1 MGISPNSPSRRRIC
15 AQRRIQR
22 GNPGNFERASTGG
35 APVIRVH
42 LIARDNGAGL
52 SRDLEILKRVIGAAG
67 FELTVSAIGAGG
79 VRRFITR
86 MSVRMALA
94 SRARRDGAAF
104 AKFDVNLMDEH
115 LRPEY
120 APLARR
126 NVLMPHPEWFD
137 VAWTPALRVI
147 DRVFAKTRHAV
158 PLFEALGCRTDFVGF
173 TSFDRLLRDV
183 PREATFFH
191 LGGRSGNKG
200 SQAIMDLWASKPEW
214 PMLTLI
220 QRKPLRLPATMP
232 ANVRLVS
239 DYLDDAELQA
249 LQNRNLFHLCPSET
263 EGFGHHLVEG
273 MSVGAILLVTD
284 APPMNEMVTPERGV
298 LAGYSRTGTQQL
310 ATTYY
315 VDPGKLEAA
324 VERMLAFDASER
336 RVLSERARAWWE
348 DNDRAFGVRLSHA
361 ITTLAND

>member
-1 MGISPNSPSRRRIC
+1 
-15 AQRRIQR
+15 
-22 GNPGNFERASTGG
+22 
-35 APVIRVH
+35 VIRVH

-52 SRDLEILKRVIGAAG
+52 SRDLEILQRVIGEAG

-79 VRRFITR
+79 VRRFIRLTR
-86 MSVRMALA
+86 VRMMLA
-94 SRARRDGAAF
+94 SRARREGASLR
-104 AKFDVNLMDEH
+104 KFDVNLMDEH
-115 LRPEY
+115 LRREY

-137 VAWTPALRVI
+137 VAWTPELRVI

-158 PLFEALGCRTDFVGF
+158 PLFEALGCRTDFTGF

-183 PREATFFH
+183 AREPTFFH

-200 SQAIMDLWASKPEW
+200 SQAIMDLWARKPSW
-214 PMLTLI
+214 PLLTLI

-232 ANVRLVS
+232 ANVRLIN
-239 DYLDDAELQA
+239 DYIEDAELQA

-284 APPMNEMVTPERGV
+284 ASPMNEMVTPERGV
-298 LAGYSRTGTQQL
+298 LAAYARTGKQQL

-315 VDPGKLEAA
+315 VDPAALEAG
-324 VERMLAFDASER
+324 VERMLAFDAGER

-348 DNDRAFGVRLSHA
+348 TNDRAFGVRLSQA
-361 ITTLAND
+361 ITTLAAP

>member
-1 MGISPNSPSRRRIC
+1 M
-15 AQRRIQR
+15 
-22 GNPGNFERASTGG
+22 
-35 APVIRVH
+35 IRVH

-52 SRDLEILKRVIGAAG
+52 SRDLEILKRVIRAAG

-86 MSVRMALA
+86 TRVRLALA
-94 SRARRDGAAF
+94 SRARGEGAAF
-104 AKFDVNLMDEH
+104 GRFDVNLMDEH
-115 LRPEY
+115 LRAEY
-120 APLARR
+120 APFARH

-137 VAWTPALRVI
+137 VAWTAELSVI

-158 PLFEALGCRTDFVGF
+158 PLFEALGARAEFVGF
-173 TSFDRLLRDV
+173 TSFDRLERDV
-183 PREATFFH
+183 PREPTFFH

-200 SQAIMDLWASKPEW
+200 SQAILDLWSRKPSW
-214 PMLTLI
+214 PHLTLI

-232 ANVRLVS
+232 ANVRLIA
-239 DYLDDAELQA
+239 DYIDDAELQA
-249 LQNRNLFHLCPSET
+249 LQNRNVFHLCPSET

-273 MSVGAILLVTD
+273 MSVGAILLATD

-315 VDPGKLEAA
+315 VDPSKLEAA
-324 VERMLAFDASER
+324 VERMLALDASER

-348 DNDRAFGVRLSHA
+348 ENDRAFGARLANA
-361 ITTLAND
+361 IETLADA